1 MKNSEMIYRRNGK
14 KIYIKQPEISEFSF
28 VSKLWGDYDTMKDIG
43 GVYEISESKWEMFY
57 NKMVYPGDGKN
68 FYCLVYNAIT
78 SEPVGEVSFHGYD
91 CVTKSARFNIKI
103 LYSERRKG
111 YGEEALRLLLE
122 YYFLDFGGNMIID
135 NVTTEAGL
143 NLINKFG
150 FEITGQYKDE
160 IGVRLDKDNFQS
172 QNKLIKRTVGMLLYD
187 NMNMLDYAL
196 ADEIVRLA
204 NDLNTRKVFEI
215 KTISF
220 NDKVNFN
227 NKLSLNVKKEWDSC
241 DVLIIPGG
249 RGYIEAVNNKEYINF
264 LKETLKRCDFVC
276 AQGEGL
282 KFLINCNV
290 LDGIFVPKHMVSIE
304 DKNIIPERRLID
316 KSFIDNGKIMLSSNI
331 IGEIESILRL
341 IDKVCGKEL
350 AKKVGIKLGV
360 TY

>member
-14 KIYIKQPEISEFSF
+14 KIYIKQPELSEFSF
-28 VSKLWGDYDTMKDIG
+28 VSKLWSDYNTMKDIG
-43 GVYEISESKWEMFY
+43 GVYDFPESKWEMFY
-57 NKMVYPGDGKN
+57 NKMVYPGDSKN
-68 FYCLVYNAIT
+68 FYCLVYDAAT
-78 SEPVGEVSFHGYD
+78 CKPVGEVSFHGYD

-160 IGVRLDKDNFQS
+160 IGIRLDKENFQS
-172 QNKLIKRTVGMLLYD
+172 QNTLVKRTVGMLLYD
-187 NMNMLDYAL
+187 NMNLSDYAV
-196 ADEIVRLA
+196 AEEIVRLA
-204 NDLNTRKVFEI
+204 NELNTRKVFEI
-215 KTISF
+215 RNISF
-220 NDKVNFN
+220 NEKVSLDNE
-227 NKLSLNVKKEWDSC
+227 LSLNVKKECNGC

-249 RGYIEAVNNKEYINF
+249 KGYIEAAHNKENIQF
-264 LKETLKRCDFVC
+264 LKETLKKCDFVC
-276 AQGEGL
+276 AQAEGL

-290 LDGIFVPKHMVSIE
+290 LEGIFVPKHMVSIE
-304 DKNIIPERRLID
+304 DKNVIPERRLID

-331 IGEIESILRL
+331 IGEVESILRL